1 MSIDQYK
8 SVKKNIP
15 LIPLRGMSVFP
26 YMVIHFDVG
35 REKSI
40 NALEKAMIED
50 SLIFLCSQKDATIDE
65 PTSEDFYHIGTV
77 SKIKQMLKLPGG
89 SIRVLVEGL
98 NRGKILEI
106 NKDESYLEAEIEEMV
121 YEPEELEKNE
131 KIEAAM
137 RLVLKDFEEYIT
149 LSNKV
154 SPDLILTVSEIEDP
168 GRFADVIASYIYL
181 KEEENQK
188 ILEAFNFYER
198 LEILHGIL
206 QKEIEILKIEEQI
219 NQRVKKQITK

>member
-1 MSIDQYK
+1 
-8 SVKKNIP
+8 
-15 LIPLRGMSVFP
+15 
-26 YMVIHFDVG
+26 
-35 REKSI
+35 
-40 NALEKAMIED
+40 D

-98 NRGKILEI
+98 NRGKILAI

-121 YEPEELEKNE
+121 YEPEELEKDE

-154 SPDLILTVSEIEDP
+154 SPD
-168 GRFADVIASYIYL
+168 
-181 KEEENQK
+181 
-188 ILEAFNFYER
+188 
-198 LEILHGIL
+198 
-206 QKEIEILKIEEQI
+206 
-219 NQRVKKQITK
+219 